1 MEHQVSQESPK
12 TAKKP
17 PKMVPGSHQE
27 PYKKWVNFVT
37 PLLPGNGP
45 KNDPKS
51 DPKSATN
58 WSQTCS
64 KKHSF
69 QDNLLPQNEPQNGL
83 SWRSSATVEYCRS
96 YLASSCFQDGPKMA
110 QDGPESP
117 KIASWEPSW
126 VFIDCLGR
134 PWTPKNVKK
143 QMVF

>member
-1 MEHQVSQESPK
+1 MFLEHQVSQESPK

-27 PYKKWVNFVT
+27 PFKKWVNFVT

-45 KNDPKS
+45 KDDPKS

-69 QDNLLPQNEPQNGL
+69 QNNLLPQNGPQNG
-83 SWRSSATVEYCRS
+83 
-96 YLASSCFQDGPKMA
+96 PP

-134 PWTPKNVKK
+134 PWTPKNIKK
-143 QMVF
+143 GMGFQGVCKYRLSLL